1 MSQAPVELKI
11 AGQSYRV
18 VTSASPDELD
28 RLAQSVENALDAVT
42 PPGRQV
48 SPQAFVLAA
57 ISLAHDLETERAKLR
72 ALEERYRSTLGR
84 WVGRLDALLQ
94 EEEEPEL
101 ILARSGPSRGGHGGI
116 ERDDSGTFESR

>member
-1 MSQAPVELKI
+1 MELKI

-18 VTSASPDELD
+18 VTSASADELEQ
-28 RLAQSVENALDAVT
+28 LALSVENALEAVT
-42 PPGRQV
+42 PSGRPL

-72 ALEERYRSTLGR
+72 ALEERYRTTLGR

-94 EEEEPEL
+94 EEEPEL
-101 ILARSGPSRGGHGGI
+101 ILARSGPSRGAHGGI
-116 ERDDSGTFESR
+116 ERDDSGAFESR